1 MKDYALQIKI
11 KNNYLLTMMRQ
22 HGLETAAELSR
33 ACGVTQARIGR
44 ILNLKIPAYTL
55 SGEMVSA
62 VRKLCDFFQC
72 TPDDIFPEQHLQES
86 LPVNKVFMEA
96 NAEDLV
102 PMYARLGSQDP
113 LDLLLEEEQEEL
125 EHDALAYAASTITPI
140 QRAVLE
146 FRYGV
151 GPDPSEGFTQTQT
164 AEIMGLSKTR
174 IGQIEGKALTRLRN
188 PGRGLQK
195 LRE

>member
-1 MKDYALQIKI
+1 MKDYALHIKI
-11 KNNYLLTMMRQ
+11 KNNYLLTMMKQ
-22 HGLETAAELSR
+22 HDITTAAELSR
-33 ACGVTQARIGR
+33 VSGVDQNGIGS
-44 ILNLKIPAYTL
+44 ILNLKTPAYTTK
-55 SGEMVSA
+55 GEMVSD
-62 VRKLCDFFQC
+62 VRKLCDFFHC
-72 TPDDIFPEQHLQES
+72 TPDDIFPERHLQES

-102 PMYARLGSQDP
+102 PVYARLGSQDP
-113 LDLLLEEEQEEL
+113 LDLLLEEEQAQL

-174 IGQIEGKALTRLRN
+174 IGQIEDKALTRLRN